1 MYQEASP
8 QSTFEALQNDPQA
21 QLIDCRTQAEWSFVG
36 MPDLSSIGRAVIQ
49 LEWQGLDGKR
59 NSQFVAQV
67 EENLPKDTPI
77 YILCRS
83 GVRSAAACTVLAER
97 GFTQLFNITG
107 GFEGNTNADGHRG
120 QSEGWKYE
128 QLPWRQP

>member
-8 QSTFEALQNDPQA
+8 QSTFEALQNNPQA

-36 MPDLSSIGRAVIQ
+36 MPDLSSIGRAIIQ

-59 NSQFVAQV
+59 NSNFVAQV
-67 EENLPKDTPI
+67 EQNLPKDTPI

-83 GVRSAAACTVLAER
+83 GVRSAAACTALAEH
-97 GFTQLFNITG
+97 GFTQLFNIIS
-107 GFEGNTNADGHRG
+107 GFEGNINAGGHRSQTDG
-120 QSEGWKYE
+120 
-128 QLPWRQP
+128 